1 MKRLCRS
8 ESDRK
13 LCGVCGGIGAYLGID
28 PTVIRLIFVFLGLV
42 SVGVVFYILAAILI
56 PPEDAF

>member
-28 PTVIRLIFVFLGLV
+28 PTVIRLIFVFLGLA

>member
-28 PTVIRLIFVFLGLV
+28 PTVIRLIFVFLGLA
-42 SVGVVFYILAAILI
+42 SVRVVFYILAAILI